1 MRICIFMARGLEG
14 CGVTKFSLEQRD
26 WFIKNGHEVTLVYA
40 KDKSFTRTSSHD
52 HKSFSIP
59 VILAK
64 EYDKALKLV
73 NDCDILIINS
83 VPATSVQEATINNYK
98 KLLDN
103 IKPSIRVVVYQH
115 DHSVLSLRR
124 NLGLEETVRRAD
136 VIFSH
141 SDNGDFNKV
150 LMKEWYPET
159 VSLFDDIEEAPTVY
173 N

>member
-1 MRICIFMARGLEG
+1 
-14 CGVTKFSLEQRD
+14 
-26 WFIKNGHEVTLVYA
+26 
-40 KDKSFTRTSSHD
+40 
-52 HKSFSIP
+52 
-59 VILAK
+59 
-64 EYDKALKLV
+64 LKLI

-103 IKPSIRVVVYQH
+103 IKPFIRVVVYQH

-173 N
+173 NFQPPM